1 VPGSAA
7 NAKLQGRVETVIRVL
22 APLLDLVIA
31 AGDRASRV
39 LDRGERQELARLP
52 HEGELAPRGLGTV
65 RRVSDPRR
73 QHRAD

>member
-39 LDRGERQELARLP
+39 LDRGEREELARLP
-52 HEGELAPRGLGTV
+52 HEGELAPRGLGAV
-65 RRVSDPRR
+65 RRGQRPTP
-73 QHRAD
+73 